1 MTAPSAKRIVAA
13 NSIGYGIALV
23 VSFIQAPFLIH
34 QLGDDRYGLWTLVGL
49 VTGYYG
55 LLDFGT
61 RGGVGYFVARARA
74 TGGDNELA
82 EITSSAFWFLAAT
95 ALLVVLIGSLG
106 LWLFPRAI
114 DVPAAT
120 WPEARAA
127 LLIALLT
134 MALSLPLDVFA
145 AVVNGCRRG
154 EIISLSET
162 VVRVATM
169 GCIFWLLPRHTRLD
183 FLAAL
188 NLAAKLVVWCIAYFT
203 ALHLETR
210 WSLRWTRFRRER
222 LNEIVGYGLRTFVGN
237 VAGTIVERLD
247 KLVIAVAMGAKMVT
261 FYVIGQ
267 ALVTYIGQGVNSV
280 TLALTPF
287 FADLSAKAD
296 EERTRVLFFTGTR
309 AASLTTGLIG
319 GGLLAFCQPFLA
331 HWVGSSYI
339 TGAWTSRSDVVLV
352 TLLIAMTP
360 RFLLSAGHQYLF
372 GTNQQGYLA
381 RVTVLEGVCN
391 LTLSLLLVKPLGLF
405 GVALGSAIPSLVSHG
420 WFVPRYLARSLQITQ
435 RHLFLEGQSRGLL
448 AGSVILLVGVGVSQV
463 FPPHTWWRFFI
474 DVTATLALSA
484 PIVWRIGMAE
494 SDRALVRRLGHRS
507 VAPVAS

>member
-1 MTAPSAKRIVAA
+1 MTAPSAQRIIAA

-34 QLGDDRYGLWTLVGL
+34 QLGDVRYGIWTLVGL
-49 VTGYYG
+49 ITGYYG

-95 ALLVVLIGSLG
+95 AVLVLAIGVLG

-114 DVPAAT
+114 DVPQAL
-120 WPEARAA
+120 WPEARTA

-134 MALSLPLDVFA
+134 MALSLPLDVFS

-162 VVRVATM
+162 VTRVLTM
-169 GCIFWLLPRHTRLD
+169 ACIFALLPRHTRLD
-183 FLAAL
+183 LLAAL
-188 NLAAKLVVWCIAYFT
+188 NLGAKLVVWCIAYFT
-203 ALHLETR
+203 ASRLESR
-210 WSLRWTRFRRER
+210 WSLRWTRFRRGR
-222 LNEIVGYGLRTFVGN
+222 LTEIVSYGLRTFVGN

-247 KLVIAVAMGAKMVT
+247 TLVIAVAMGAKMVT

-267 ALVTYIGQGVNSV
+267 ALVTYLGQGVNSV

-287 FADLSAKAD
+287 FADLNAKAD
-296 EERTRVLFFTGTR
+296 DERTRVLFFTGTR

-331 HWVGSSYI
+331 HWVGSTYI

-352 TLLIAMTP
+352 ILLIAMTP

-381 RVTVLEGVCN
+381 RVTAIEGVVN
-391 LTLSLLLVKPLGLF
+391 LSLSLLLVKPLGLF

-420 WFVPRYLARSLQITQ
+420 WFVPRYLARSLQISPRQ
-435 RHLFLEGQSRGLL
+435 LFLEGQSRGLL
-448 AGSVILLVGVGVSQV
+448 TGSVVLLAGLASSQV
-463 FPPHTWWRFFI
+463 LTPDTWWRFFV
-474 DVTATLALSA
+474 DVTITLALSA
-484 PIVWRIGMAE
+484 PIIWRVGLAE
-494 SDRALVRRLGHRS
+494 SDRALVRRIGHRPR
-507 VAPVAS
+507 AAAAS